1 MKIFIDSANLDEIRE
16 ANSWGIIDGVTTNP
30 SLIAQSGRN
39 FDEVILEICG
49 IVDGPISA
57 ECIEVDADKMIPEA
71 RTLADIDPNI
81 VVKIPL
87 TTEGLKTVRVVSQ
100 ENIQTNVTLCFSGA
114 QGLLAAKAGATY
126 LSPFI
131 GRLDDVSSVGMTLIH
146 ELVTIFDIHLFST
159 QVLAASIRSPRQV
172 VDVALAGAH
181 AATIPFKVLK
191 QLVEHPLTAH
201 GLEKFLADWEQVPK

>member
-1 MKIFIDSANLDEIRE
+1 MFLITSNKKILIQNL
-16 ANSWGIIDGVTTNP
+16 S
-30 SLIAQSGRN
+30 
-39 FDEVILEICG
+39 
-49 IVDGPISA
+49 ISA
-57 ECIEVDADKMIPEA
+57 ECVEVSSDKMIPEA
-71 RTLADIDPNI
+71 RALAKINPNI
-81 VVKIPL
+81 VIKIPL
-87 TTEGLKTVRVVSQ
+87 TTEGLKTVRVISQ
-100 ENIQTNVTLCFSGA
+100 DDIQTNVTLCFSGA

-131 GRLDDVSSVGMTLIH
+131 GRLDDISSVGMTLIN
-146 ELVTIFDIHLFST
+146 ELVTIFDTHLFGT

-191 QLVEHPLTAH
+191 QLVEHPLTTH